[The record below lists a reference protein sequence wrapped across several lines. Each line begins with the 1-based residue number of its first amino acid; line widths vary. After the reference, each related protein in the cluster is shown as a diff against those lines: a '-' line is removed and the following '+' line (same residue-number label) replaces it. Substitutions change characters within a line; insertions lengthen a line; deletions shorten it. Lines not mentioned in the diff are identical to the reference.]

1 MFKFNELKTVHLEI
15 STRCQASCPMCPRN
29 WHGGLENPQLKIAD
43 WTYDDFVK
51 IFDQETLDQIITIYF
66 CGNFGDPIMNDHL
79 INMCQYIK
87 INAPHM
93 DVRIHTN
100 GGARSRRWWQALYAS
115 LPETHAVIFALDG
128 LEDTHHLYRV
138 GTKYEHVVRNA
149 GYFIEEGGKAE
160 WVFIKFKHNQH
171 QVEEA
176 EARSKQLGFSRFT
189 VKNTTRFI
197 GEDKFAVYDKEGQ
210 TQYYL
215 EPPSDNKITFI
226 TPEQIRNYKTVLAN
240 SEINCYVQN
249 NREIYIDAHKKVFP
263 CCFLASA
270 PYNYNPD
277 KLSLVEDDTISI
289 VRHIKYQQLEQ
300 YDSLVESLGGIE
312 NLSAIN
318 RPIKEIINDDSWQLA
333 WEMYWGEKKLI
344 TCARV
349 CGTVNENF
357 SKPIDQFVKRVIH

>member
-29 WHGGLENPQLKIAD
+29 WHGGMENPYLPIAD
-43 WTYDDFVK
+43 WSYEDFVK
-51 IFDQETLDQIITIYF
+51 VFDKETLEQIITIYF

-79 INMCQYIK
+79 INMCQYVK
-87 INAPHM
+87 DMAPHM

-100 GGARSRRWWQALYAS
+100 GGARSRRWWQALYQA
-115 LPETHAVIFALDG
+115 LPEKHVVIFALDG
-128 LEDTHHLYRV
+128 LEDTHSLYRI
-138 GTKYEHVVRNA
+138 GTKYENVVRNA
-149 GYFIEEGGKAE
+149 TYFIEEGGKAE
-160 WVFIKFKHNQH
+160 WVFIKFKHNEH

-176 EARSKQLGFSRFT
+176 ERRSQDIGFERFT
-189 VKNTTRFI
+189 VKNTTRFV
-197 GEDKFAVYDKEGQ
+197 GEDKFAVYDKEGN

-215 EPPSDNKITFI
+215 EPPSDNKVTFI

-240 SEINCYVQN
+240 SEIECYVQN
-249 NREIYIDAHKKVFP
+249 NKEIYIDAQKKVFP

-270 PYNYNPD
+270 PYNYRLETLPYDESNT
-277 KLSLVEDDTISI
+277 LSI

-300 YDSLVESLGGIE
+300 YDNLVNSLGGIE
-312 NLSAIN
+312 NLSAVD
-318 RPIKEIINDDSWQLA
+318 RSIKEIIDDDKWQDA
-333 WEMYWGEKKLI
+333 WDVYWNEKKLI

-349 CGTVNENF
+349 CGKMIDNF

>member
-29 WHGGLENPQLKIAD
+29 WHGGQSNPYLPIAD
-43 WTYDDFVK
+43 WTYSDFVK
-51 IFDQETLDQIITIYF
+51 VFDQTTLDQIITIYF
-66 CGNFGDPIMNDHL
+66 CGNFGDPIMNDDL
-79 INMCQYIK
+79 INMCQYVK
-87 INAPHM
+87 DKAPHM

-100 GGARSRRWWQALYAS
+100 GGARSKRWWQALYQA
-115 LPETHAVIFALDG
+115 LPEKHVVIFALDG
-128 LEDTHHLYRV
+128 LEDTHHLYRI
-138 GTKYEHVVRNA
+138 GTRYDHVVRNA
-149 GYFIEEGGKAE
+149 SHFISEGGIAE

-176 EARSKQLGFSRFT
+176 ERRSQELGFERFT
-189 VKNTTRFI
+189 VKNTTRFV
-197 GEDKFAVYDKEGQ
+197 GEDRFAVYDKDGN

-215 EPPSDNKITFI
+215 EPPSDNKVTFI

-240 SEINCYVQN
+240 SNIECYVQSN
-249 NREIYIDAHKKVFP
+249 KEIYIDAQKHVFP

-270 PYNYNPD
+270 PYNYRPEPLPYDESNT
-277 KLSLVEDDTISI
+277 LSI

-300 YDSLVESLGGIE
+300 YEDLVKTLGGIDS
-312 NLSAIN
+312 LSAVA
-318 RPIKEIINDDSWQLA
+318 RPIEEIINDDRWQEC
-333 WEMYWGEKKLI
+333 WDSYWNEKKLI

-349 CGTVNENF
+349 CGKIADNF

>member
-1 MFKFNELKTVHLEI
+1 
-15 STRCQASCPMCPRN
+15 
-29 WHGGLENPQLKIAD
+29 
-43 WTYDDFVK
+43 
-51 IFDQETLDQIITIYF
+51 
-66 CGNFGDPIMNDHL
+66 MNDHL

-138 GTKYEHVVRNA
+138 GTRYEHVVRNA

-176 EARSKQLGFSRFT
+176 EGRSKQLGFSRFT

-197 GEDKFAVYDKEGQ
+197 GEDKFAVYDKEGH

-215 EPPSDNKITFI
+215 EPPIDNKITFI

-289 VRHIKYQQLEQ
+289 VRHIKHQQLEQ
-300 YDSLVESLGGIE
+300 YDELVEFLGGIE
-312 NLSAIN
+312 NLSVIN
-318 RPIKEIINDDSWQLA
+318 RPIKEIINDDAWQSA
-333 WEMYWGEKKLI
+333 WELYWGEKKLI

>member
-29 WHGGLENPQLKIAD
+29 WHGGLENPNLQIAD
-43 WTYDDFVK
+43 WSYEDFVK
-51 IFDQETLDQIITIYF
+51 IFDQKTLDQIITIYF

-79 INMCQYIK
+79 INMCQYVK
-87 INAPHM
+87 DRAPQM
-93 DVRIHTN
+93 DIRIHTN
-100 GGARSRRWWQALYAS
+100 GGARSKRWWQALYQA
-115 LPETHAVIFALDG
+115 LPEKHVVIFALDG
-128 LEDTHHLYRV
+128 LEDTHSLYRI
-138 GTKYEHVVRNA
+138 GTKYENVVRNA
-149 GYFIEEGGKAE
+149 EYFINEGGKAE
-160 WVFIKFKHNQH
+160 WVFIKFKHNEH

-176 EARSKQLGFSRFT
+176 ERRSQSLGFERFT
-189 VKNTTRFI
+189 VKNTTRFV

-215 EPPSDNKITFI
+215 EPPSDNKVTFI

-240 SEINCYVQN
+240 SNIECYVQQN
-249 NREIYIDAHKKVFP
+249 KEIYIDAHKRVFP

-270 PYNYNPD
+270 PYNYRLETLPYDENNT
-277 KLSLVEDDTISI
+277 LSI
-289 VRHIKYQQLEQ
+289 VRNIKLQQLAQ
-300 YDSLVESLGGIE
+300 YDDLVTTLGGIE

-318 RPIKEIINDDSWQLA
+318 RTVKDIIDDGRWQGC
-333 WEMYWGEKKLI
+333 WDDYWNEKKLI

-349 CGTVNENF
+349 CGNMIDNF